1 MRITP
6 ADAGT
11 SHPRFSVLLRSSDHP
26 RGCGDKI
33 QFSPFASSSQ
43 GSPPRMRGQAA
54 GSPMSGPGSR
64 ITPADA
70 GTSFKGSRT
79 LGGVQDHPRGC
90 GDKLQSPL
98 NTTANRGS
106 PPRMRG
112 QVGKRLTHYKLPR
125 ITPADAGTRAV
136 KRTFCFSFRDHPRGC
151 GDKCQVRERSY
162 LQQGSPPRMRGQVS
176 IYLSVTIWSGITPAD
191 AGTSVI
197 CSKQPRLAWDHPRG
211 CGDKMVCSFF
221 CVCLTDH
228 PRGCGD
234 KVAIT

>member
-1 MRITP
+1 
-6 ADAGT
+6 
-11 SHPRFSVLLRSSDHP
+11 
-26 RGCGDKI
+26 
-33 QFSPFASSSQ
+33 
-43 GSPPRMRGQAA
+43 
-54 GSPMSGPGSR
+54 
-64 ITPADA
+64 
-70 GTSFKGSRT
+70 
-79 LGGVQDHPRGC
+79 
-90 GDKLQSPL
+90 
-98 NTTANRGS
+98 
-106 PPRMRG
+106 MRG

-234 KVAIT
+234 KLSLVRYCPAVVGSPPRMRGQEYYRTEQRLLYGITPADAGTSSYHWAGRNLMGDHPRGCGDK